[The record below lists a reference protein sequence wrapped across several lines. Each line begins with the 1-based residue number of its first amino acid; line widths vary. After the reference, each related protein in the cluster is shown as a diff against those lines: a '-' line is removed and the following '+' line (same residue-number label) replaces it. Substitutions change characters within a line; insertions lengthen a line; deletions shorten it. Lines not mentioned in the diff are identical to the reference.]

1 MSCHNKQTG
10 NDWRWADTRHDISP
24 YQPEEC
30 VLWPCVSC
38 THENTL
44 LCQLFIL
51 IFFFFFKIKTSFIY
65 VMMLKQIKSSLTS
78 WACSMEG
85 VSAGGSHALQQW
97 QTVINTHKLSDSNY
111 TLRLASILPH
121 FQSIH
126 ALYPR
131 AVTFQQRNA
140 IEPTRAGQEVNKN
153 WSNQTSSVCLIL
165 LVRDPGW
172 LVEVWCVVVPVMLT
186 FVVKVLNL

>member
-1 MSCHNKQTG
+1 MGRHQTWHLPIST
-10 NDWRWADTRHDISP
+10 WRVRIMALCLMHSWKHI
-24 YQPEEC
+24 
-30 VLWPCVSC
+30 VVS
-38 THENTL
+38 TFYFN
-44 LCQLFIL
+44 
-51 IFFFFFKIKTSFIY
+51 FFFFFLKIKTSFIY

>member
-1 MSCHNKQTG
+1 
-10 NDWRWADTRHDISP
+10 
-24 YQPEEC
+24 
-30 VLWPCVSC
+30 
-38 THENTL
+38 
-44 LCQLFIL
+44 
-51 IFFFFFKIKTSFIY
+51 
-65 VMMLKQIKSSLTS
+65 MLKQIKSSLTS

-126 ALYPR
+126 ALCPR

-186 FVVKVLNL
+186 FVVFCSQGSKPVIYPATLVWINASFWEVTVSLPSGYRETRRVSFNDAHTLKAVDALVSLADLFFSQ